1 MCAQPV
7 WRGKPVDYLASPRST
22 PAAVRARPS
31 LPARA
36 GDARSRRET
45 TAVAMTKK
53 QKTALLGHV
62 SLFSEV
68 GPKAL
73 GEIAALM
80 TEIEFAPERYIVR
93 QGQVGTGFYL
103 IAAGQAR
110 VTRGNAVIA
119 RLGPGD
125 FSVSSLSSTKPLA
138 WPTSSPSSQPPAW
151 LWRPGTWRNSL
162 KKIPN

>member
-1 MCAQPV
+1 
-7 WRGKPVDYLASPRST
+7 
-22 PAAVRARPS
+22 
-31 LPARA
+31 
-36 GDARSRRET
+36 
-45 TAVAMTKK
+45 MTKK

-73 GEIAALM
+73 GEIADLI
-80 TEIEFAPERYIVR
+80 TEIEFAPEQYIVR

-125 FSVSSLSSTKPLA
+125 FFGEVSVLDQTPRVAHVIAEQPTTCLA
-138 WPTSSPSSQPPAW
+138 LASWDLAKLLEKNPKLTLALLRIVAARLRAGSEQH
-151 LWRPGTWRNSL
+151 TH
-162 KKIPN
+162 